1 MIGGFLSAVAFLT
14 RIPVFPFVHADAT
27 NLRRSARWFPLVGL
41 LLGGIYAGAAWLLIQ
56 RFPALVVAVLLL
68 VFDALLTGALHLD
81 GLADMTDG
89 FGGGRTREDVLRIMR
104 DHAIGSYGA
113 AALILLLLFK
123 AVCLSDLVASKHGL
137 WILIVAP
144 ALSRWSILLLS
155 RLAPYARGL
164 SDGVIGTGA
173 LCQSITRF
181 DFAFATALCFTL
193 PFAFGVN
200 RTFACW
206 CGVAALTFFMAQI
219 CRRRIGGITGD
230 TLGANAVIS
239 EALQF
244 ALAIAMNQR

>member
-1 MIGGFLSAVAFLT
+1 MIGPLLSAVAFLT

-27 NLRRSARWFPLVGL
+27 NLQRSARWFPVVGF
-41 LLGGIYAGAAWLLIQ
+41 LLGSIYAGAAWLSMQ
-56 RFPALVVAVLLL
+56 RFPAFVVAVLLL
-68 VFDALLTGALHLD
+68 VLDVLLTGALHLD
-81 GLADMTDG
+81 GLADMADG

-113 AALILLLLFK
+113 VALILVLLFK
-123 AVCLSDLVASKHGL
+123 LACLSDLVASKHGL

-155 RLAPYARGL
+155 RSAPYAREIL
-164 SDGVIGTGA
+164 DGAVGTGA
-173 LCQSITRF
+173 LCQSISRF
-181 DFAFATALCFTL
+181 EFAFATALCIVL
-193 PFAFGVN
+193 PFAFGVK
-200 RTFACW
+200 RTLACW
-206 CGVAALTFFMAQI
+206 CGVAALTLLMARI